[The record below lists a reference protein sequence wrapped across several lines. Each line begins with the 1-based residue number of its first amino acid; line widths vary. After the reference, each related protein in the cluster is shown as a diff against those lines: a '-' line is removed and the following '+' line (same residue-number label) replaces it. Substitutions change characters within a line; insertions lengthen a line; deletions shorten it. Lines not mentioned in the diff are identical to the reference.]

1 MKIKKLVCAL
11 AFGIAANPV
20 WADRIG
26 GSPRVDFHTDA
37 DELVIPCV
45 KLKNYGEFSGDDS
58 LDGRYFDVRMKR
70 RGNSFNYELVEAIQE
85 NSDVCRKIAALAA
98 FEDDDYDDSD
108 DDSDDDRGFS
118 RSEPAGDDKAIRLFV
133 GCEIDDDDDGR
144 ESKIE
149 LKVLNLAPGDYRAR
163 VTSGGVDVDSLA
175 KPASRFETEFK
186 FKSDTD
192 DSDKT
197 LISVDFIQ
205 DNTVT
210 GTILDANNAVVL
222 SANAVCKI
230 DD

>member
-1 MKIKKLVCAL
+1 MKIKKLACAL
-11 AFGIAANPV
+11 ALGIAANPV

-26 GSPRVDFHTDA
+26 GSPHANFMT

-45 KLKNYGEFSGDDS
+45 KLKNYGKFADDDS
-58 LDGRYFDVRMKR
+58 LEGHYFDVRLKR
-70 RGNSFNYELVEAIQE
+70 RGSSFNYELVDAIQE

-118 RSEPAGDDKAIRLFV
+118 RSESVGDGKAIRLFV
-133 GCEIDDDDDGR
+133 GCEIDDDDDDDR

-149 LKVLNLAPGDYRAR
+149 LKVLNLVSGNYRAR
-163 VTSGGVDVDSLA
+163 VTSGGIDVDSLA

-197 LISVDFIQ
+197 LIPVDFIQ

-210 GTILDANNAVVL
+210 GAILDENDQVVL